1 MRKVLL
7 FLICIFCFWKGQCF
21 AQIMMSNMKISLP
34 EQYDTLFTNR
44 LGTCCSPEKD
54 CPAYRYITLVEYGFR
69 HKDGQC
75 ELFLYDSPIG
85 MARTVKRHEDIYAGS
100 HTLFNRIKE
109 SIGWGNSE
117 QWKPTDQ
124 EKIDMDMLLTWL
136 PKKQAKKLFNA
147 DCAAVLPMN
156 FKGKRCRDKFTW
168 GRGVVFLSGSGLC
181 YLYFIFTDNARPF
194 EEYLK
199 EIKGAFWLEKC
210 KIKKEP
216 ML

>member
-1 MRKVLL
+1 MDGRYAQNYQKINSKNYKNRRCAKPLIIVLFNFFVIL
-7 FLICIFCFWKGQCF
+7 
-21 AQIMMSNMKISLP
+21 
-34 EQYDTLFTNR
+34 R
-44 LGTCCSPEKD
+44 
-54 CPAYRYITLVEYGFR
+54 
-69 HKDGQC
+69 
-75 ELFLYDSPIG
+75 PIG
-85 MARTVKRHEDIYAGS
+85 R
-100 HTLFNRIKE
+100 
-109 SIGWGNSE
+109 
-117 QWKPTDQ
+117 P
-124 EKIDMDMLLTWL
+124 

-156 FKGKRCRDKFTW
+156 FKGKRCRDKYTW